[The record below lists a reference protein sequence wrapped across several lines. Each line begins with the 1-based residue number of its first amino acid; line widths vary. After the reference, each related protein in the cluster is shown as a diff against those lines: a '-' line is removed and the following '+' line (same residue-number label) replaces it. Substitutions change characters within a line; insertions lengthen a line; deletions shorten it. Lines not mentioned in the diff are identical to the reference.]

1 MNNLPL
7 ARRPLINKLKTLVI
21 DDDATMRDACREILT
36 RSGHDVEL
44 AGSGAQGLALLS
56 RWAYD
61 VILLDLRMP
70 DLDGMTVLKQIREQ
84 DAEALVIVITGH
96 GSIGT
101 AVEAMKLGAFDFLPK
116 PFSPDELRQTME
128 KAQEKRHLLLEN
140 TYLKE
145 ELRRRSGPTD
155 IVCASPAMSKLME
168 LVHRVAPTDTTVLLT
183 GESGTGKGLLARRL
197 HEISPRRDHP
207 FVSVDC
213 STLVPTL
220 FESEVFGHVK
230 GAYTGADS
238 NKIGKFEL
246 ADHGTLFFDEVAN
259 ISREIQAKLL
269 KAVED
274 RAITKVGS
282 HRVVRVD
289 TRLIAATNQDLRQAV
304 KSGAFR
310 EDLFYRLN
318 VLHIHLPPLRERAED
333 VPLLAE
339 YFLQRFRTLG
349 PKRVRGITAAAL
361 DMLSR
366 HHWPGNVRELQN
378 MIQRLVVMASG
389 AMIDAA
395 DLEAAGSIVGERSE
409 DQEPLK
415 LEEMERLHIGR
426 VLRQL
431 GGRRSETAE
440 ALGIDRKT
448 LRQKIRKYQLD
459 N

>member
-1 MNNLPL
+1 
-7 ARRPLINKLKTLVI
+7 
-21 DDDATMRDACREILT
+21 MRDACREILT
-36 RSGHDVEL
+36 RSHHDVEL
-44 AGSGAQGLALLS
+44 AESGSQGLALLS

-70 DLDGMTVLKQIREQ
+70 DLDGMTVLRQIREQ
-84 DAEALVIVITGH
+84 DQEAVVIVITGH
-96 GSIGT
+96 GSIGA

-116 PFSPDELRQTME
+116 PFSPDELRQAVD

-140 TYLKE
+140 AYLKE
-145 ELRRRSGPTD
+145 ELRRRSWPTD
-155 IVCASPAMSKLME
+155 IVCASPAMSRVME
-168 LVHRVAPTDTTVLLT
+168 MVQRVAPTDTTVLLT

-197 HEISPRRDHP
+197 HELSPRRDHA

-259 ISREIQAKLL
+259 ISRDIQAKLL

-289 TRLIAATNQDLRQAV
+289 TRLVAATNQDLRQAV

-318 VLHIHLPPLRERAED
+318 VLHIHLPPLRQRPED

-339 YFLQRFRTLG
+339 YFLQRFRNLG
-349 PKRVRGITAAAL
+349 PRRVRGCTAAAQEAL
-361 DMLSR
+361 AR
-366 HHWPGNVRELQN
+366 YPWPGNVRELQN
-378 MIQRLVVMASG
+378 MVQRLVVMASG
-389 AMIDAA
+389 QWIDAA
-395 DLEAAGSIVGERSE
+395 DLEGAGILAAERADE
-409 DQEPLK
+409 QGPLR

-426 VLRQL
+426 VLRQM
-431 GGRRSETAE
+431 GGRRGETAL

-448 LRQKIRKYQLD
+448 LRQKLRRYQLEA
-459 N
+459 

>member
-1 MNNLPL
+1 
-7 ARRPLINKLKTLVI
+7 
-21 DDDATMRDACREILT
+21 MRDACREILT
-36 RSGHDVEL
+36 RGGHDVEL
-44 AGSGAQGLALLS
+44 AESGGQGLALLS

-116 PFSPDELRQTME
+116 PFSPDELRQAME

-140 TYLKE
+140 AYLKE
-145 ELRRRSGPTD
+145 ELRRRSWPTD
-155 IVCASPAMSKLME
+155 IICASPAMSKLME
-168 LVHRVAPTDTTVLLT
+168 LVLRVAPTDTTVLLT

-246 ADHGTLFFDEVAN
+246 ADHGSLFFDEVAN
-259 ISREIQAKLL
+259 ISRDIQAKLL

-304 KSGAFR
+304 KAGAFR

-318 VLHIHLPPLRERAED
+318 VLHIHLPPLRERPED

-349 PKRVRGITAAAL
+349 PRRVRGFSAAAL
-361 DMLSR
+361 EMLTR

-389 AMIDAA
+389 TVIDAA
-395 DLEAAGSIVGERSE
+395 DLEAAGSLVGERSE
-409 DQEPLK
+409 DQEPMK
-415 LEEMERLHIGR
+415 LDEMERLHIGR

-459 N
+459 G